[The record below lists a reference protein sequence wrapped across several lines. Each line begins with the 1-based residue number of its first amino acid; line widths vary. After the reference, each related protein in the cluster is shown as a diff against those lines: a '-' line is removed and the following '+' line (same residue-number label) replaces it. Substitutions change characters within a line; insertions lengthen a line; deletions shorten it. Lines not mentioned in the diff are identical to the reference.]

1 MTRFRSE
8 TSELLYK
15 IEAVAGSLSTR
26 GRWLAADVQRLKARP
41 DYPTLAGRELQL
53 AETELSNAL
62 SVVKQAKADLQR
74 KPVEQLQAAE

>member
-1 MTRFRSE
+1 MSRFRSE

-26 GRWLAADVQRLKARP
+26 SRWLADDMRRLKTRP
-41 DYPTLAGRELQL
+41 DYPTLAERELQL

-62 SVVKQAKADLQR
+62 AVVKQMRADIR
-74 KPVEQLQAAE
+74 EKPVERLQAAE

>member
-1 MTRFRSE
+1 MNRFRCE

-26 GRWLAADVQRLKARP
+26 GRWLADDVQKLKARP

-53 AETELSNAL
+53 AETELANAL
-62 SVVKQAKADLQR
+62 SVVQQAKADLQG
-74 KPVEQLQAAE
+74 KPVLAEEAA